1 LGPTVNHMRHR
12 VLKAGRSVFALGLFV
27 LLGMLAGCGGG
38 GSGSGT
44 SSAGP
49 SLKGNYVFSVVGSD
63 PNDGDYAVVGSFVG
77 DGNGHITSGVA
88 DYNLGSG
95 IDANVPLTGSY
106 IQSGSSLTIK
116 LTDGMMVDDSFTTT
130 LASSGT
136 SPIENFDSSGS
147 GTLYPQSASGFTP
160 IGAYSYTV
168 EGEEQGTLTGSGQ
181 LVVGPGDTFTGGIFS
196 ETDGGTEM
204 QYQSVSGFIYPP
216 NAAGRGQAAVE
227 GNNMSYYVISP
238 TQIEMIGLDERAL
251 LLIPAQK
258 Q

>member
-1 LGPTVNHMRHR
+1 MVGSNGQSYEASGTQ
-12 VLKAGRSVFALGLFV
+12 
-27 LLGMLAGCGGG
+27 
-38 GSGSGT
+38 SGS
-44 SSAGP
+44 
-49 SLKGNYVFSVVGSD
+49 KRFC
-63 PNDGDYAVVGSFVG
+63 
-77 DGNGHITSGVA
+77 SGVVCPIGDA
-88 DYNLGSG
+88 CRVWWRRFRVGNIVGWSKPEGKLRLLRGGKRSERRRLRGRRQLRGGWKRTYYNLGSG
-95 IDANVPLTGSY
+95 IDANVPLTGSD